1 MPILGALFRS
11 ADYQQ
16 DKTELVF
23 VATVH
28 LVKPLLK
35 PTSRCRPTRS
45 RPRRAPSCCWA
56 AASKARRT
64 PRPRPL
70 PAAAAPA
77 AVPADAP
84 AEKAAQATTQE
95 AARGFELK

>member
-28 LVKPLLK
+28 LVKPLLTNFTL
-35 PTSRCRPTRS
+35 PTDKVKTPS
-45 RPRRAPSCCWA
+45 APSCCWA

-64 PRPRPL
+64 PRPRP
-70 PAAAAPA
+70 P
-77 AVPADAP
+77 
-84 AEKAAQATTQE
+84 
-95 AARGFELK
+95 